1 MNFRTPY
8 QSCKDTR
15 ARLNAHEINYCDMHL
30 SQLAQNLRYGFF
42 GKMDMVVIEAGDV
55 TDDGEILL
63 VLVWATFLRS
73 LTLPTRL

>member
-1 MNFRTPY
+1 MYKR
-8 QSCKDTR
+8 QCKDTR

-55 TDDGEILL
+55 TEDVYKRQIGENPCTLS
-63 VLVWATFLRS
+63 VL
-73 LTLPTRL
+73 